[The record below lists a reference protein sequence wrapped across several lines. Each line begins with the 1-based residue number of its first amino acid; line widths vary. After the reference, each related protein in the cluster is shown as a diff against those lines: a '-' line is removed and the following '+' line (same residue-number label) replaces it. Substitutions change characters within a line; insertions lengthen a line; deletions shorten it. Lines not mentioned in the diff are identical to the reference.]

1 MNGKRSMSELINRRN
16 FMGTAGSA
24 LGLGMGLVTAG
35 CASGRR
41 SADLAMPPIA
51 PTPGSSLATSIRELV
66 DRTPFIDTQ
75 EHLPPEASRVAALD
89 KADASPAP
97 DFGMLMSHYTDADLQ
112 VAGMPGEDY
121 RKLISSGLSP
131 KEKWKL
137 VARYYDRC
145 RHTGYQLCVRETVRA
160 LYGEEDIREDNCEV
174 ISQRLHNDIRPGFYR
189 RILRDV
195 SNIEHAQVNCLNS
208 AVFRDEPASDLLSYD
223 FWTIGIASGV
233 QQNALNQ
240 CAGSE
245 VTTLKQ
251 AHAAI
256 DKAFAKYGPKAI
268 AVKDQSAYWRRLNFE
283 KVSDEDAAPIFARFF
298 RKDPSLTP
306 AETKALQ
313 DNLFRH
319 CLRRAT
325 EYHLPIKLHTGYFAR
340 HASLDLE
347 RIRDNMTEV
356 TRLVREFPDTTFVLM
371 HIGYP
376 YQHELIALCK
386 QYPRVYADMCWAW
399 IIDPASSGRF
409 LREFLMAAPSCKLF
423 SFGGDFIPVELVPG
437 HARMARRGIALAL
450 TQLVQEGWIE
460 ESDVPALVERIM
472 RGNAHETFDLE
483 RVLAAYPSHH

>member
-1 MNGKRSMSELINRRN
+1 MSKAINRRD
-16 FMGTAGSA
+16 FVGAAGSA
-24 LGLGMGLVTAG
+24 LGLGIGMAAAG
-35 CASGRR
+35 CA
-41 SADLAMPPIA
+41 
-51 PTPGSSLATSIRELV
+51 GSSRNARNLSTGRAVTNNSPLGADIRAMV
-66 DRTPFIDTQ
+66 DRTPLIDTH
-75 EHLPPEASRVAALD
+75 EHLPPESDRVAALS
-89 KADASPAP
+89 KADATPAP
-97 DFGMLMSHYTDADLQ
+97 DFGMLMSHYTDADLH
-112 VAGMPGEDY
+112 VVGMPDGDVK
-121 RKLISSGLSP
+121 KLLAPGLSP

-137 VARYYDRC
+137 VEPWYARC
-145 RHTGYQLCVRETVRA
+145 RHTGYQICVREAVRA
-160 LYGEEDIREDNCEV
+160 LYGEEDIRADNCES
-174 ISQRLHNDIRPGFYR
+174 ISERLRADIRPGFYR

-195 SNIEHAQVNCLNS
+195 ANIEHAQINCLNS
-208 AVFRDEPASDLLSYD
+208 AVFRKEPASDLLSYD

-233 QQNALNQ
+233 NQEALNQ
-240 CAGSE
+240 CAGTE

-256 DKAFAKYGPKAI
+256 DKAFEKYGPKAI

-283 KVSDEDAAPIFARFF
+283 KVSDEDATPIFARFF
-298 RKDPSLTP
+298 RKDLSLTP

-386 QYPRVYADMCWAW
+386 QYPRVYAYMCWAW
-399 IIDPASSGRF
+399 IIDPASSLRF